1 MHSASSSLNKRFLSR
16 FHSLWFI
23 HCSTLS
29 LTVSLTALYILG
41 LLHRI
46 ILFGK
51 IFTCHV
57 ITILPFCI
65 IELLPSIKVFIST
78 ALLIALFTSVT
89 SLRCFLLFLG
99 RLRLCVL
106 FIESTSLLTR
116 LILSS
121 LCLLSPICHRLVTCH
136 RLVMLIFRFSLPPS
150 LFVILGL
157 VSYVG
162 FSFFLKS
169 SKAAPLVFIFFCG
182 LAGARPAKGGDRGS
196 GPFSSAGQK

>member
-29 LTVSLTALYILG
+29 LTVSLTVLHILG

-106 FIESTSLLTR
+106 FIESTSLF
-116 LILSS
+116 I
-121 LCLLSPICHRLVTCH
+121 RLVTCYQ
-136 RLVMLIFRFSLPPS
+136 LVIVIFTLPSLPP
-150 LFVILGL
+150 LIVLGH
-157 VSYVG
+157 VSYIG
-162 FSFFLKS
+162 FRFLKS